1 MVKPET
7 AGTLYEF
14 VTSDPAAIVSSAWGP
29 GKVRPSETTPG
40 EFVIQLEDF
49 DFVALRIQVELTM
62 AVSLDKAT
70 GTARVESKGF
80 KLIGPGL
87 EGIGE
92 QIDVKVAGAMR
103 PSPPSS
109 SLCSLTGDVRF
120 LAAGQ
125 LPGVLRGAPEPALRA
140 AANAVSASLIVAASK
155 RFSVNVPAAYA
166 EWARAKV
173 KSSAPMQPR

>member
-87 EGIGE
+87 EGIGAHRPRDRPHAVVLHRTWDSDNTPFVCWTRAGE

-125 LPGVLRGAPEPALRA
+125 LPG
-140 AANAVSASLIVAASK
+140 
-155 RFSVNVPAAYA
+155 
-166 EWARAKV
+166 
-173 KSSAPMQPR
+173 

>member
-7 AGTLYEF
+7 AGSLYEF

-70 GTARVESKGF
+70 GTARLESKGF
-80 KLIGPGL
+80 QLIGPGL
-87 EGIGE
+87 EGIG
-92 QIDVKVAGAMR
+92 AHR
-103 PSPPSS
+103 PRDGPHAIA
-109 SLCSLTGDVRF
+109 C
-120 LAAGQ
+120 AAGR
-125 LPGVLRGAPEPALRA
+125 RG
-140 AANAVSASLIVAASK
+140 VAA
-155 RFSVNVPAAYA
+155 R
-166 EWARAKV
+166 
-173 KSSAPMQPR
+173 SAPPRSHCFVCARPQASKVPRSLRYYFQGC